1 MSKKSKAIIE
11 LMKLWIKMGWDI
23 IFEPVKQKIQLVLKS
38 LKTLR
43 CD

>member
-1 MSKKSKAIIE
+1 
-11 LMKLWIKMGWDI
+11 MKLSIKMGWDI